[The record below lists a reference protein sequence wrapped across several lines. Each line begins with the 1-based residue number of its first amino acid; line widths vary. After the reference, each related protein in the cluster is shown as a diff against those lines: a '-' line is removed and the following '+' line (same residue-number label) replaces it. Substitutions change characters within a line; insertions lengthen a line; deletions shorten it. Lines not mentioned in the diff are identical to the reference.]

1 MIPGTCMVQSP
12 HGAHLEMPAV
22 PLKAKVAHLSRP
34 DTYSEQPAAV
44 EVIQTHMSFV
54 FLTERHAYKLKKPV
68 RYEFLDFSTLEA
80 RHADCLEEVRLN
92 RRLARDVYLDVTAL
106 TRGAGGALR
115 LGGEGKT
122 VEWLVRMRRLPRE
135 LMLDRAISAERAT
148 VEDVRRF
155 MLVLTHF
162 YRRAEPV
169 AMDADRY
176 LQRFEH
182 DIRAN
187 HRVLLGRDY
196 GLPRTLVEAITAH
209 QLDTVAHDATLLEQR
224 AAEGRIVEGHG
235 DLRPEHVFLGREP
248 VFIDCLEFSR
258 DWRLLDPVEEIAYL
272 GLECEQAGA
281 TWIGDAALEIYSERT
296 GDAPAVRLLRFYKSV
311 RASLRAKL
319 SVWHLR
325 DHLDSAAQAK
335 WRQRARRYLE
345 LASRYAA
352 P

>member
-1 MIPGTCMVQSP
+1 MVQPS
-12 HGAHLEMPAV
+12 HGARLEMHEV
-22 PLKAKVAHLSRP
+22 PLEAKVAHLSRP
-34 DTYSEQPAAV
+34 DSYLEQPAVV

-54 FLTERHAYKLKKPV
+54 FLSDRHAYKLKKPV

-92 RRLARDVYLDVTAL
+92 RRLARDVYLDVVAL
-106 TRGAGGALR
+106 KQAPEGQLR
-115 LGGEGKT
+115 LGGEGKA

-135 LMLDRAISAERAT
+135 LMLDRAISEERAT
-148 VEDVRRF
+148 AEDVRRF

-162 YRRAEPV
+162 YRRAEPL

-176 LQRFEH
+176 RQRFEH

-187 HRVLLGRDY
+187 RRELLLRDSR
-196 GLPRTLVEAITAH
+196 LPRALVEAIAAH
-209 QLDTVAHDATLLEQR
+209 QLDALARDAALLEQR

-248 VFIDCLEFSR
+248 VFIDCLEFNR

-272 GLECEQAGA
+272 ALECEHAGA
-281 TWIGDAALEIYSERT
+281 AWIGEAALEIYSERT
-296 GDAPAVRLLRFYKSV
+296 GDAPSERLLRFYKSV

-345 LASRYAA
+345 LASRYVS
-352 P
+352 PS